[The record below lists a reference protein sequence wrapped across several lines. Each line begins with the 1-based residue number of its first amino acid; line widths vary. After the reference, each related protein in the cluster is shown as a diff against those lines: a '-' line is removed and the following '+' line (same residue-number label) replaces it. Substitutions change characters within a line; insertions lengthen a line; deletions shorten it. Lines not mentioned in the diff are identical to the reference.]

1 MIKILLPLAKFFES
15 NIGALVH
22 KGLAA
27 AGIGIISY
35 AAVSTAFNAVLSMA
49 QAHYNNLGV
58 DMLALMGLGG
68 IGEAIGIIVGA
79 MTFKV
84 AMNSMKRL
92 GLKQ

>member
-49 QAHYNNLGV
+49 QTHYNNIGV

-68 IGEAIGIIVGA
+68 IGEAIGIMVGA